1 MIKVVTS
8 VRVDGKT
15 GMVGRVKWGL
25 WDHIA
30 KEWAAGGAV
39 EADVDEVV
47 KALDRKD
54 DVYSLITFDGVNRA
68 VGPKLWKI
76 ADPAGNESI
85 DFDQI
90 TPGVADSITFTWVM
104 DKF

>member
-1 MIKVVTS
+1 MKVVTA

-15 GMVGRVKWGL
+15 GMVGRVKWGV
-25 WDHIA
+25 WDHSA
-30 KEWAAGGAV
+30 EKWAEAAV

-47 KALDRKD
+47 RALDHKH
-54 DVYSLITFDGVNRA
+54 DVYALITFDGVNKA

-76 ADPAGNESI
+76 ADRAGNESI

-90 TPGVADSITFTWVM
+90 TPGVSDSIAFTWLM

>member
-1 MIKVVTS
+1 MIKVVTAI
-8 VRVDGKT
+8 RVDGKT
-15 GMVGRVKWGL
+15 GMVGRVKWGV

-30 KEWAAGGAV
+30 EKWAEAAV
-39 EADVDEVV
+39 EANVDEVV
-47 KALDRKD
+47 KALDDKD
-54 DVYSLITFDGVNRA
+54 DVYTLVTFDGVNKA

-76 ADPAGNESI
+76 ADLAGNESV

-90 TPGVADSITFTWVM
+90 APGVADSITFTWLM

>member
-1 MIKVVTS
+1 MIKVVTA

-30 KEWAAGGAV
+30 EKWAEGAV

-47 KALDRKD
+47 RVLDHKD
-54 DVYSLITFDGVNRA
+54 DVYALITFDGVNRT

-90 TPGVADSITFTWVM
+90 RPGVADSIAFTWLM

>member
-1 MIKVVTS
+1 MKVVTA
-8 VRVDGKT
+8 VRVNGKT
-15 GMVGRVKWGL
+15 GMVGRVKWGV

-30 KEWAAGGAV
+30 EKWTEGAV
-39 EADVDEVV
+39 EADVDEVI
-47 KALDRKD
+47 KALDHKD
-54 DVYSLITFDGVNRA
+54 DVYTLITFDGVNRA

-76 ADPAGNESI
+76 SDSAGNESI

-90 TPGVADSITFTWVM
+90 TSGVADSITFTWLM